1 MSTTAETSPS
11 AKPASEP
18 PRHGMLAPFAE
29 PGFRYQWPADL
40 ATSLAFDMEMIILAW
55 YVLVETKSVTM
66 LTIFASLQYVGTLI
80 APMFGVM
87 GDRVGHRN
95 VLAAMRSVYTGCA
108 LTLLVLVYS
117 GMITPYYVIAVAFV
131 MGLVRPSD
139 VGMRAALM
147 SDTMPKHLL
156 VSAMGMQR
164 STQDMAKC
172 AGALFGAGLVAWLG
186 MGPAYCVVVAFYAF
200 AVAFT
205 LKGGRVRAAAVGKP
219 AERAPRADVT
229 SPWRDLKEGMIYV
242 WRTPFLLATMSMAL
256 VLNFTAFPLMNSLM
270 PIVAKEVY
278 HTGQTGLSHLAAAGA
293 FGAMMGS
300 LFMGRIAHRLRPAR
314 MMTIGGILWL
324 AAEMVFAQTTSPAW
338 GIPLIM
344 LAGIAQASALVPMLG
359 ALLKN
364 TDPAFRGRIMGIRM
378 LAIYTNIPGL
388 LIAGPMVANF
398 GYATMATCLSAFG
411 IVALALIAFRWRKT
425 IWSKDAVANSR

>member
-1 MSTTAETSPS
+1 MSSITGPDSAE
-11 AKPASEP
+11 KPLAAP

-29 PGFRYQWPADL
+29 SGFRYQWPADL

-55 YVLVETKSVTM
+55 YVLVETQSVTM

-95 VLAAMRSVYTGCA
+95 VLAAMRGVYTLCA
-108 LTLLVLVYS
+108 LTLLMLVYS
-117 GMITPYYVIAVAFV
+117 GWITPYYVIGIAAI

-147 SDTMPKHLL
+147 SDTMPKRLL

-186 MGPAYCVVVAFYAF
+186 MGPAYCVVASFYAF

-205 LKGGRVRAAAVGKP
+205 LKGGRARAAVVG
-219 AERAPRADVT
+219 ERAPRTEVT
-229 SPWRDLKEGMIYV
+229 TPWRDLKEGMIYV

-270 PIVAKEVY
+270 PIVAKEIY
-278 HTGQTGLSHLAAAGA
+278 GTGQTGLSHLVAAGA
-293 FGAMMGS
+293 FGAMLGS
-300 LFMGRIAHRLRPAR
+300 LFMGRIAHRVRPAR
-314 MMTIGGILWL
+314 MMTIGGIAWL
-324 AAEMVFAQTTSPAW
+324 AAEMVFAQTTSPTW

-344 LAGIAQASALVPMLG
+344 LAGIAQAAGLVPMLG

-364 TDPAFRGRIMGIRM
+364 ADPAFRGRIMGIRM

-388 LIAGPMVANF
+388 LVAGPLVANF

-411 IVALALIAFRWRKT
+411 IIAIVLIAFRWRKD
-425 IWSKDAVANSR
+425 IWAREAGANAR

>member
-1 MSTTAETSPS
+1 MSTT
-11 AKPASEP
+11 PAHT
-18 PRHGMLAPFAE
+18 RLKGHGMLAPFGE

-40 ATSLAFDMEMIILAW
+40 ATSLAFDMETIILAW
-55 YVLVETKSVTM
+55 YVFVETKSVTM
-66 LTIFASLQYVGTLI
+66 LTIFASMQYLGTLI

-87 GDRVGHRN
+87 GDRAGHRN
-95 VLAAMRSVYTGCA
+95 VLAAMRGIYTLCA
-108 LTLLVLVYS
+108 LTLVVLVY
-117 GMITPYYVIAVAFV
+117 GGVITPYYVIAVAFV

-186 MGPAYCVVVAFYAF
+186 MGPAYCVVAAFYAF

-205 LKGGRVRAAAVGKP
+205 LKGGRVRAAAVG
-219 AERAPRADVT
+219 ERAPRTEVT

-242 WRTPFLLATMSMAL
+242 WRTPFLLATMTMAL

-278 HTGQTGLSHLAAAGA
+278 GTGQTGLSHLVAAGA

-300 LFMGRIAHRLRPAR
+300 LFMGRIAHRVRPAR
-314 MMTIGGILWL
+314 AMTMGAIAWL
-324 AAEMVFAQTTSPAW
+324 AALMLFAQTTSPVW

-344 LAGIAQASALVPMLG
+344 LAGVAQAAGLVPMLG

-364 TDPAFRGRIMGIRM
+364 ADPAFRGRIMGIRM
-378 LAIYTNIPGL
+378 LAIYSNIPGL
-388 LIAGPMVANF
+388 LLAGPLAANF
-398 GYATMATCLSAFG
+398 GYATMATSLSAFG
-411 IVALALIAFRWRKT
+411 IIAIVLVGMYWRT
-425 IWSKDAVANSR
+425 AIWQREAVANSR